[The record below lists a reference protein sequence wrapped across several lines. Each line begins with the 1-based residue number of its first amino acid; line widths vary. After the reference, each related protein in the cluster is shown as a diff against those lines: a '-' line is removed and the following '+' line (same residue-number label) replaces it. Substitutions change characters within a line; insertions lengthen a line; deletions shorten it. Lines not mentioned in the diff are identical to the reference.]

1 MFNLADAVTVVLGIF
16 GVVVGVALER
26 FLTESPMVRKYERNC
41 PNCWLRGLFFWSSL
55 TMLISVILRFFIG
68 ATIQLHDAYV
78 SNLGPMPR
86 FFKDLAFLIVFGVF
100 LVKVGLSK
108 TSIEFTRWLMWFF
121 GCAITW
127 SLIAIVMRTDQ
138 DLALLWL
145 ILNLIQLGITAV
157 CCWLL
162 DKKPSWVPYIL
173 ASLAVCYAILF
184 GFDLE
189 KMSKT
194 RNLFM

>member
-1 MFNLADAVTVVLGIF
+1 
-16 GVVVGVALER
+16 
-26 FLTESPMVRKYERNC
+26 
-41 PNCWLRGLFFWSSL
+41 
-55 TMLISVILRFFIG
+55 
-68 ATIQLHDAYV
+68 
-78 SNLGPMPR
+78 
-86 FFKDLAFLIVFGVF
+86 
-100 LVKVGLSK
+100 
-108 TSIEFTRWLMWFF
+108 
-121 GCAITW
+121 
-127 SLIAIVMRTDQ
+127 MRTDQ